1 MTLNQRD
8 QFFSHCHGHPQKPM
22 EIYMFVDPLS
32 PECWALEPAIKKLK
46 IRYGR
51 FFTLRII
58 AACSI
63 TALNVQ
69 KRKKRRLAEAW
80 EKIACRSGMSC
91 DGTLLHDKALSAP
104 YLASLAL
111 KAAELQG
118 RKAGLQFLRC
128 MQESLFL
135 NQQDITEE
143 QVLLAIAEHTQLDLE
158 EFKRDLHSQS
168 AVKALQCDLKI
179 AAEME
184 VASVPTLT
192 FFNSLREGEGLKVTG
207 NYSYEIYEEV
217 LFEMLGD
224 EPKPSQTPPLEL
236 FIEYFQFVADKEIA
250 VVYDWT
256 LEQVEREMKKLAF
269 ARKVERVEAKHG
281 MFWRYI
287 NKHHDAG
294 PLYQCEK

>member
-1 MTLNQRD
+1 MTIYQRD

-51 FFTLRII
+51 FFTMRMI
-58 AACSI
+58 AACSL

-69 KRKKRRLAEAW
+69 KRKKHRLAEAW

-91 DGTLLHDKALSAP
+91 DGTLWYDKALSAP

-118 RKAGLQFLRC
+118 RKAGMQFLRC

-143 QVLLAIAEHTQLDLE
+143 QVLFDIAEHTQLDLD
-158 EFKRDLHSQS
+158 EFQKDLHSQS
-168 AVKALQCDLKI
+168 AVKALQCDMKI

-184 VASVPTLT
+184 VSSVPTLT
-192 FFNSLREGEGLKVTG
+192 FFNNLREGEGLKVTG

-236 FIEYFQFVADKEIA
+236 FFEYFQFVADKEIA

-256 LEQVEREMKKLAF
+256 LDEVEREMKKLAF
-269 ARKVERVEAKHG
+269 AGKAERVEAKHG
-281 MFWRYI
+281 MFWRYV
-287 NKHHDAG
+287 NENDDAG

>member
-1 MTLNQRD
+1 M
-8 QFFSHCHGHPQKPM
+8 
-22 EIYMFVDPLS
+22 
-32 PECWALEPAIKKLK
+32 
-46 IRYGR
+46 
-51 FFTLRII
+51 
-58 AACSI
+58 
-63 TALNVQ
+63 
-69 KRKKRRLAEAW
+69 
-80 EKIACRSGMSC
+80 
-91 DGTLLHDKALSAP
+91 
-104 YLASLAL
+104 
-111 KAAELQG
+111 
-118 RKAGLQFLRC
+118 RC

-135 NQQDITEE
+135 NRQDITEE

-256 LEQVEREMKKLAF
+256 LEEVEREMKKLAF

-287 NKHHDAG
+287 NGHHDAG

>member
-51 FFTLRII
+51 FFTLRMI

-80 EKIACRSGMSC
+80 EKIASKSGMSC
-91 DGTLLHDKALSAP
+91 DGSLWFDNPLSAP

-118 RKAGLQFLRC
+118 RKAGLQFLRS
-128 MQESLFL
+128 MQERLFL
-135 NQQDITEE
+135 NKQDITDE
-143 QVLLAIAEHTQLDLE
+143 QVLFNIAESTQLDSN
-158 EFKRDLHSQS
+158 EFKKDLHSQS
-168 AVKALQCDLKI
+168 AVKALQCDIKI

-184 VASVPTLT
+184 VTSVPTLT
-192 FFNSLREGEGLKVTG
+192 FFNSHREGEGLKVTG
-207 NYSYEIYEEV
+207 LYSYDIYEEV

-236 FIEYFQFVADKEIA
+236 FVEYFQFVADKEIA

-269 ARKVERVEAKHG
+269 SGKVKRVEAKHG
-281 MFWRYI
+281 MFWRYA
-287 NKHHDAG
+287 NEDADAG
-294 PLYQCEK
+294 PLCQ